1 VVWGLV
7 VEHVEIVEITVQGP
21 ERLADLE
28 ALVAWFGDEPDLRG
42 LIRQADAVPT
52 GGELGAV
59 PDTLVAAVGSGG
71 AVTALAASLTGFFG
85 QTRGA
90 KVRLVVTR
98 PDGTK
103 VELDADRVKRKSVP
117 ELTAQVLGTGSIEQ

>member
-1 VVWGLV
+1 M
-7 VEHVEIVEITVQGP
+7 
-21 ERLADLE
+21 E
-28 ALVAWFGDEPDLRG
+28 ALAAWFGDEPELHG
-42 LIRQADAVPT
+42 LIEQADAAPS

-71 AVTALAASLTGFFG
+71 AVTALAASLKGFFG

-117 ELTAQVLGTGSIEQ
+117 ELTAQVLGTDGTEQ